1 MESQNGSPPTAAK
14 LVICCGGLGLALN
27 FANSFTF
34 TELVTPALGRSS
46 VLAGVMAV
54 GLMLVGVIWTRAN
67 PTARDRVELA
77 GKEGFELAKLLSTTC
92 QGEIAW
98 GSAMFLLATP
108 AACLMLVW
116 DGEVLM
122 RRGILGEK
130 AFLEG
135 NILKRSRE
143 RQQQISLVN
152 LELYP
157 GAAEF
162 NYFPELLP
170 SILVTP
176 IGERGWLLIGG
187 WSVRC
192 FSRSDER
199 WAQGWADK
207 LKIALQQPDAFL
219 QPGPGGNAAEYE
231 PSGPVQ

>member
-1 MESQNGSPPTAAK
+1 MESQNGSPPTATK

-34 TELVTPALGRSS
+34 PELVTPALGRSS

-77 GKEGFELAKLLSTTC
+77 GKEGFELTKLLSTTC

-130 AFLEG
+130 AF
-135 NILKRSRE
+135 
-143 RQQQISLVN
+143 
-152 LELYP
+152 
-157 GAAEF
+157 
-162 NYFPELLP
+162 
-170 SILVTP
+170 
-176 IGERGWLLIGG
+176 
-187 WSVRC
+187 
-192 FSRSDER
+192 
-199 WAQGWADK
+199 
-207 LKIALQQPDAFL
+207 
-219 QPGPGGNAAEYE
+219 
-231 PSGPVQ
+231 